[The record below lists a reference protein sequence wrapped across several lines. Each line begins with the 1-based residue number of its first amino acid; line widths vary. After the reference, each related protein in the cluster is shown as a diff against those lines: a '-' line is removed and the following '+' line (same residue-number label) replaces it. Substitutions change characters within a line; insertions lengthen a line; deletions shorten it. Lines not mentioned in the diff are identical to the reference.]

1 MGTQAMQWKHSRLN
15 GFLSKSMELM
25 PPAEMAE
32 EALSGF
38 YSSVSK
44 ARTENHW
51 VPFSR
56 APRGLELQGGGYF

>member
-38 YSSVSK
+38 
-44 ARTENHW
+44 
-51 VPFSR
+51 
-56 APRGLELQGGGYF
+56 